1 MISSDP
7 PKLTSLSCCGRK
19 SNPTFI
25 RGPLIWLSSGANLH
39 FIQPSASA
47 VPSMQRSSRGKYYYS
62 PGHSHHTDS
71 CRKLLLCALE
81 RNDLDGAKEALFS
94 MSDVAKE
101 QPMTIYL
108 AHKLAVQGGDW
119 DMAAEC
125 IERISQASSSD
136 LKFLYACCLE
146 AHASDDKLSALK
158 ALKVLADKH
167 EFNIDSPIHLPALLR
182 VIIRLQMSMLSE
194 GSADIDRELLAED
207 LCHVFEG
214 GE

>member
-1 MISSDP
+1 M
-7 PKLTSLSCCGRK
+7 
-19 SNPTFI
+19 
-25 RGPLIWLSSGANLH
+25 H
-39 FIQPSASA
+39 FIQLSASVA
-47 VPSMQRSSRGKYYYS
+47 PSIQQNSRGKYCSS
-62 PGHSHHTDS
+62 PGYSHYTDS

-94 MSDVAKE
+94 MSDVAKD
-101 QPMTIYL
+101 QPMTVYL
-108 AHKLAVQGGDW
+108 AHKLAVQSGDW
-119 DMAAEC
+119 DLAAEC
-125 IERISQASSSD
+125 IERISRSSSSD

-146 AHASDDKLSALK
+146 AHTSDDKLSALK

-167 EFNIDSPIHLPALLR
+167 EFNADSPIHLPALLR